1 MKIALCQINPTVGA
15 INQNKKS
22 IFDWYHRAVDLGA
35 DLVVFPELSLIGY
48 PPQDLLL
55 RNRFIE
61 NAKNAL
67 DEIAQKSTIPIILGN
82 TMMEDNKLYNCAF
95 FCEKGEI
102 ISHYKK
108 RLLPTY
114 DVFDEARYFTSG
126 SEPCVVK
133 VSINGENVYLGLQI
147 CEDLW
152 DKNYSCDLVEELKAK
167 GAEIIINLSAS
178 PYRVDRLLDRCEL
191 IQSKASD
198 NRLSYVYC
206 NLVGAQDELIF
217 DGQSLAYNE
226 NGELIAQGKAF
237 EEEILLVDINN
248 SQTIDLKDSRR
259 EEKIYNALVLGVK
272 DYFNKTGH
280 SEAVIGLSGG
290 IDSSLTACIAVDA
303 LGIENVHGVS
313 MPSKFS
319 SQHSKDDAKLLSENL
334 GVDYRTISIESIVS
348 SFEESLKAS
357 YNGSEPGVAEE
368 NIQARTRGSIIMA
381 LSNKFNWLV
390 LSTGNKTEL
399 AMGYCTLYGDMN
411 GGLAVISDLSK
422 TDVYALSRWVNEK
435 AGFDCIPINS
445 IEKPPSAELAPN
457 QVDPFDYDVVSPLV
471 TALID
476 NQKSPSELIKE
487 GADPGLVKD
496 ISNRIRINEYK
507 RRQAAPGL
515 RVTSKA
521 FGIGRRVPIV
531 NQRSEEHTSELQS
544 PFYIFNII
552 GFGPK
557 TISS

>member
-15 INQNKKS
+15 INQNKK
-22 IFDWYHRAVDLGA
+22 IILETYNRAIDLEA
-35 DLVVFPELSLIGY
+35 DVIVFPELAIIGY

-55 RNRFIE
+55 RDRFII
-61 NAKNAL
+61 NAQNAL
-67 DEIAQKSTIPIILGN
+67 NEIAQKSTIPVILGN
-82 TMMEDNKLYNCAF
+82 TLIEDNKLYNCAF
-95 FCEKGEI
+95 ICENGEI
-102 ISHYKK
+102 VSHYKK

-114 DVFDEARYFTSG
+114 DVFDEDRYFSAGNKHCIVELAIDGKNT
-126 SEPCVVK
+126 K
-133 VSINGENVYLGLQI
+133 IGLQI

-152 DKNYSCDLVEELKAK
+152 DKNYSCDLAKELKES
-167 GAEIIINLSAS
+167 GAEIIINISAS
-178 PYRVDRLLDRCEL
+178 PYRVDKLLDRCEL
-191 IQSKASD
+191 IQTKAKD
-198 NRLSYVYC
+198 NSIPYIYC

-226 NGELIAQGKAF
+226 NGQLIAQGKSF
-237 EEEILLVDINN
+237 EEEIVMVDFSLNKPMN
-248 SQTIDLKDSRR
+248 LKVLQR

-272 DYFNKTGH
+272 DYFKKTNH

-290 IDSSLTACIAVDA
+290 IDSSLTASIAVDA
-303 LGIENVHGVS
+303 LGKENVHGVS

-348 SFEESLKAS
+348 SFEQSLKAS
-357 YNGSEPGVAEE
+357 YNGSESGVAEE
-368 NIQARTRGSIIMA
+368 NIQARARGSIIMA

-422 TDVYALSRWVNEK
+422 TDVYALSKWVNK
-435 AGFDCIPINS
+435 NAGFERIPLSS
-445 IEKPPSAELAPN
+445 IEKPPSAELRPE

-471 TALID
+471 SSLID
-476 NQKSPSELIKE
+476 DEKSPSELIKE
-487 GADPGLVKD
+487 GADPELVKD
-496 ISNRIRINEYK
+496 ISSRIRINEYK

-515 RVTSKA
+515 KVTSKA
-521 FGIGRRVPIV
+521 FGMGRRVPII
-531 NQRSEEHTSELQS
+531 NQYDEL
-544 PFYIFNII
+544 
-552 GFGPK
+552 K
-557 TISS
+557 HD

>member
-334 GVDYRTISIESIVS
+334 GVDYRAISIESIVS

-515 RVTSKA
+515 KVTSKA
-521 FGIGRRVPIV
+521 FGMGRRVPII
-531 NQRSEEHTSELQS
+531 NQYDEL
-544 PFYIFNII
+544 
-552 GFGPK
+552 K
-557 TISS
+557 HD

>member
-15 INQNKKS
+15 INQNKK
-22 IFDWYHRAVDLGA
+22 IILETYNRAIDLEA
-35 DLVVFPELSLIGY
+35 DVIVFPELAIIGY

-55 RNRFIE
+55 RDRFII
-61 NAKNAL
+61 NAQNAL
-67 DEIAQKSTIPIILGN
+67 NEIAQKSTIPVILGN
-82 TMMEDNKLYNCAF
+82 TLIEHNKLYNCAF
-95 FCEKGEI
+95 ICENGEI
-102 ISHYKK
+102 VSHYKK

-114 DVFDEARYFTSG
+114 DVFDEDRYFAAGNKHCIVELAIDGKNT
-126 SEPCVVK
+126 K
-133 VSINGENVYLGLQI
+133 IGLQI

-152 DKNYSCDLVEELKAK
+152 DKNYSCDLAKELKES
-167 GAEIIINLSAS
+167 GAEIIINISAS
-178 PYRVDRLLDRCEL
+178 PYRVDKLLDRCEL
-191 IQSKASD
+191 IQTKAKD
-198 NRLSYVYC
+198 NSIPYIYC

-226 NGELIAQGKAF
+226 NGQLIAQGKSF
-237 EEEILLVDINN
+237 EEEIVMVDLSLNKPMN
-248 SQTIDLKDSRR
+248 LKVLQR

-272 DYFNKTGH
+272 DYFKKTNH

-290 IDSSLTACIAVDA
+290 IDSSLTASIAVDA
-303 LGIENVHGVS
+303 LGKENVHGVS

-348 SFEESLKAS
+348 SFEQSLKAS
-357 YNGSEPGVAEE
+357 YNGSKPGVAEE
-368 NIQARTRGSIIMA
+368 NIQARARGSIIMA

-422 TDVYALSRWVNEK
+422 TDVYALSKWVNK
-435 AGFDCIPINS
+435 NAGFERIPLSS
-445 IEKPPSAELAPN
+445 IEKPPSAELRPE

-471 TALID
+471 SSLID
-476 NQKSPSELIKE
+476 DEKSPSELIKE
-487 GADPGLVKD
+487 GADPELVKD

-515 RVTSKA
+515 KVTSKA
-521 FGIGRRVPIV
+521 FGMGRRVPII
-531 NQRSEEHTSELQS
+531 NQYDEL
-544 PFYIFNII
+544 
-552 GFGPK
+552 K
-557 TISS
+557 HD

>member
-1 MKIALCQINPTVGA
+1 
-15 INQNKKS
+15 
-22 IFDWYHRAVDLGA
+22 
-35 DLVVFPELSLIGY
+35 
-48 PPQDLLL
+48 
-55 RNRFIE
+55 
-61 NAKNAL
+61 
-67 DEIAQKSTIPIILGN
+67 
-82 TMMEDNKLYNCAF
+82 
-95 FCEKGEI
+95 
-102 ISHYKK
+102 
-108 RLLPTY
+108 
-114 DVFDEARYFTSG
+114 
-126 SEPCVVK
+126 VVK

-198 NRLSYVYC
+198 NRLSYLYC

-237 EEEILLVDINN
+237 EEEILMVDVKN
-248 SQTIDLKDSRR
+248 SQTIDLIDSIR

-272 DYFNKTGH
+272 DYFKKTGH
-280 SEAVIGLSGG
+280 TEAVIGLSGG

-334 GVDYRTISIESIVS
+334 GIDYRTISIESIVS
-348 SFEESLKAS
+348 SFEESLKTS
-357 YNGSEPGVAEE
+357 YNGSELGVAEE
-368 NIQARTRGSIIMA
+368 NIQARARGSIIMA

-445 IEKPPSAELAPN
+445 IEKPPSAELTPN

-531 NQRSEEHTSELQS
+531 NQFDEL
-544 PFYIFNII
+544 NND
-552 GFGPK
+552 
-557 TISS
+557 

>member
-22 IFDWYHRAVDLGA
+22 IFDWYHRAVDIGA

-55 RNRFIE
+55 RNHFIE

-82 TMMEDNKLYNCAF
+82 TLMEDNKLYNCAF

-102 ISHYKK
+102 ISYYKK

-237 EEEILLVDINN
+237 EEEILMVDIKN

-515 RVTSKA
+515 KVTSKA
-521 FGIGRRVPIV
+521 FGMGRRVPII
-531 NQRSEEHTSELQS
+531 NQYDEL
-544 PFYIFNII
+544 
-552 GFGPK
+552 K
-557 TISS
+557 HD

>member
-1 MKIALCQINPTVGA
+1 MKITLCQINPTVGA

-198 NRLSYVYC
+198 NRLSYLYC

-237 EEEILLVDINN
+237 EEEILMVDVKN
-248 SQTIDLKDSRR
+248 SQTIDLIDSRR

-272 DYFNKTGH
+272 DYFKKTGH
-280 SEAVIGLSGG
+280 TEAVIGLSGG

-348 SFEESLKAS
+348 SFEESLKTS
-357 YNGSEPGVAEE
+357 YNGSELGVAEE
-368 NIQARTRGSIIMA
+368 NIQARARGSIIMA

-531 NQRSEEHTSELQS
+531 NQFDEL
-544 PFYIFNII
+544 NND
-552 GFGPK
+552 
-557 TISS
+557 

>member
-1 MKIALCQINPTVGA
+1 MKITLCQINPTVGA

-126 SEPCVVK
+126 SEPFVVK

-198 NRLSYVYC
+198 NRLSYLYC

-237 EEEILLVDINN
+237 EEEILMVDVKN
-248 SQTIDLKDSRR
+248 SQTIDLIDSIR

-272 DYFNKTGH
+272 DYFKKTGH
-280 SEAVIGLSGG
+280 TEAVIGLSGG

-334 GVDYRTISIESIVS
+334 GIDYRTISIESIVS
-348 SFEESLKAS
+348 SFEESLKTS
-357 YNGSEPGVAEE
+357 YNGSELGVAEE
-368 NIQARTRGSIIMA
+368 NIQARARGSIIMA

-411 GGLAVISDLSK
+411 GGLSVISDLSK

-445 IEKPPSAELAPN
+445 IEKPPSAELTPN

-531 NQRSEEHTSELQS
+531 NQFDEL
-544 PFYIFNII
+544 NND
-552 GFGPK
+552 
-557 TISS
+557 

>member
-15 INQNKKS
+15 INQNKK
-22 IFDWYHRAVDLGA
+22 IILETYNRAIDLEA
-35 DLVVFPELSLIGY
+35 DVIVFPELAIIGY

-55 RNRFIE
+55 RDRFII
-61 NAKNAL
+61 NAQNAL
-67 DEIAQKSTIPIILGN
+67 NEIAQKSTIPVILGN
-82 TMMEDNKLYNCAF
+82 TLIEHNKLYNCAF
-95 FCEKGEI
+95 ICENGEI
-102 ISHYKK
+102 VSHYKK

-114 DVFDEARYFTSG
+114 DVFDEDRYFSAGNKHCIVELAIDGKNT
-126 SEPCVVK
+126 K
-133 VSINGENVYLGLQI
+133 IGLQI

-152 DKNYSCDLVEELKAK
+152 DKNYSCDLAKELKES
-167 GAEIIINLSAS
+167 GAEIIINISAS
-178 PYRVDRLLDRCEL
+178 PYRVDKLLDRCEL
-191 IQSKASD
+191 IQTKAKD
-198 NRLSYVYC
+198 NSIPYIYC

-226 NGELIAQGKAF
+226 NGQLIAQGKSF
-237 EEEILLVDINN
+237 EEEIVMVDLSLNKPMN
-248 SQTIDLKDSRR
+248 LKVLQR

-272 DYFNKTGH
+272 DYFKKTNH

-290 IDSSLTACIAVDA
+290 IDSSLTALIAVDA
-303 LGIENVHGVS
+303 LGKENVHGVS

-348 SFEESLKAS
+348 SFEQSLKAS
-357 YNGSEPGVAEE
+357 YNGSKPGVAEE
-368 NIQARTRGSIIMA
+368 NIQARARGSIIMA

-422 TDVYALSRWVNEK
+422 TDVYALSKWVNK
-435 AGFDCIPINS
+435 NAGFERIPLSS
-445 IEKPPSAELAPN
+445 IVKPPSAELRPE

-471 TALID
+471 SSLID
-476 NQKSPSELIKE
+476 DEKSPSELIKE
-487 GADPGLVKD
+487 GADPELVKD

-515 RVTSKA
+515 KVTSKA
-521 FGIGRRVPIV
+521 FGMGRRVPII
-531 NQRSEEHTSELQS
+531 NQYDEL
-544 PFYIFNII
+544 
-552 GFGPK
+552 K
-557 TISS
+557 HD

>member
-15 INQNKKS
+15 INQNKKNILDS
-22 IFDWYHRAVDLGA
+22 YNRALALKA
-35 DLVVFPELSLIGY
+35 DLIVFPELALIGY

-55 RNRFIE
+55 RDNFI
-61 NAKNAL
+61 KNAHNAL
-67 DEIAQKSTIPIILGN
+67 EEIAQESSVPIILGN
-82 TMMEDNKLYNCAF
+82 TLIEDNKLYNCAF
-95 FCEKGEI
+95 ICENGEI

-114 DVFDEARYFTSG
+114 DVFDEDRYFSAGNEHLIVEVAIDGKNT
-126 SEPCVVK
+126 K
-133 VSINGENVYLGLQI
+133 IGLQI

-152 DKNYSCDLVEELKAK
+152 DKNYSCDLAKELKEL
-167 GAEIIINLSAS
+167 GAEIIINISAS
-178 PYRVDRLLDRCEL
+178 PYSVDRLLDRCEL
-191 IQSKASD
+191 IKVKARK
-198 NRLSYVYC
+198 NNLPYIYC

-217 DGQSLAYNE
+217 DGQSLAYNG

-237 EEEILLVDINN
+237 EEEIIMVDLDSNKPV
-248 SQTIDLKDSRR
+248 DLNIIER

-272 DYFNKTGH
+272 DYFKKTNH
-280 SEAVIGLSGG
+280 TEAVVGLSGG

-303 LGIENVHGVS
+303 LGKDNVYGVS

-319 SQHSKDDAKLLSENL
+319 SEHSKDDAKQLSENL
-334 GVDYRTISIESIVS
+334 DINYRTISIESIVT
-348 SFEESLKAS
+348 SFEQSLKAS
-357 YNGSEPGVAEE
+357 YNGSEIGVAEE
-368 NIQARTRGSIIMA
+368 NIQARARGSIIMA

-422 TDVYALSRWVNEK
+422 TDVYALSNWVNK
-435 AGFDCIPINS
+435 NAGFERIPLSS
-445 IEKPPSAELAPN
+445 IEKPPSAELRPD
-457 QVDPFDYDVVSPLV
+457 QIDPFDYNVVSPLV
-471 TALID
+471 SSLID
-476 NQKSPSELIKE
+476 YEKSPSELIEE
-487 GADPGLVKD
+487 GADPELVKD

-521 FGIGRRVPIV
+521 FGMGRRVPII
-531 NQRSEEHTSELQS
+531 NQYDEL
-544 PFYIFNII
+544 
-552 GFGPK
+552 K
-557 TISS
+557 HD

>member
-15 INQNKKS
+15 INQNKKIILETYS
-22 IFDWYHRAVDLGA
+22 QAIDLEA
-35 DLVVFPELSLIGY
+35 DVIVFPELAIIGY

-55 RNRFIE
+55 RDRFII
-61 NAKNAL
+61 NAQNAL
-67 DEIAQKSTIPIILGN
+67 NEIAQESTIPVILGN
-82 TMMEDNKLYNCAF
+82 TLIEHNKLYNCAF
-95 FCEKGEI
+95 ICENGEI
-102 ISHYKK
+102 VSHYKK

-114 DVFDEARYFTSG
+114 DVFDEDRYFAAGNKHCIVELAIDGKNT
-126 SEPCVVK
+126 K
-133 VSINGENVYLGLQI
+133 IGLQI

-152 DKNYSCDLVEELKAK
+152 DKNYSCDLAKELKES
-167 GAEIIINLSAS
+167 GAEIIINISAS
-178 PYRVDRLLDRCEL
+178 PYRVDKLLDRCEL
-191 IQSKASD
+191 IQTKAKD
-198 NRLSYVYC
+198 NSIPYIYC

-226 NGELIAQGKAF
+226 NGQLIAQGKSF
-237 EEEILLVDINN
+237 EEEIVMVDLSLNKPMN
-248 SQTIDLKDSRR
+248 LKVLQR

-272 DYFNKTGH
+272 DYFKKTNH

-290 IDSSLTACIAVDA
+290 IDSSLTASIAVDA
-303 LGIENVHGVS
+303 LGKENVHGVS

-348 SFEESLKAS
+348 SFEQSLKAS
-357 YNGSEPGVAEE
+357 YNGSESGVAEE
-368 NIQARTRGSIIMA
+368 NIQARARGSIIMA

-422 TDVYALSRWVNEK
+422 TDVYALSKWVNK
-435 AGFDCIPINS
+435 NAGFERIPLSS
-445 IEKPPSAELAPN
+445 IEKPPSAELRPE

-471 TALID
+471 SYLID
-476 NQKSPSELIKE
+476 DEKSPSELIKE
-487 GADPGLVKD
+487 GADPELVKD

-515 RVTSKA
+515 KVTSKA
-521 FGIGRRVPIV
+521 FGMGRRVPII
-531 NQRSEEHTSELQS
+531 NQYDEL
-544 PFYIFNII
+544 
-552 GFGPK
+552 K
-557 TISS
+557 HD